1 MEARIARAAG
11 NPGRALRALERAQEQ
26 VQSRGGATPVSTVVG
41 TAGNPFQGVGQGAGQ
56 VAGQGGG
63 MALTATPGLDP
74 VAEQVARE
82 LASVREEAASRIQG
96 ALAMRFRSGTA
107 GTDRLSEVSAPV
119 VASLPAGSLGGR
131 FSATVAPVTIGTGT
145 FDNSN
150 LTGLRSFGTNVLVP
164 GFAPAGGA
172 DGRAEPGD
180 AGQVHAAR
188 RHRDRRR
195 PRRGL

>member
-1 MEARIARAAG
+1 M
-11 NPGRALRALERAQEQ
+11 
-26 VQSRGGATPVSTVVG
+26 
-41 TAGNPFQGVGQGAGQ
+41 GQGAGQ
-56 VAGQGGG
+56 VAGQGG

-131 FSATVAPVTIGTGT
+131 V
-145 FDNSN
+145 
-150 LTGLRSFGTNVLVP
+150 
-164 GFAPAGGA
+164 
-172 DGRAEPGD
+172 
-180 AGQVHAAR
+180 AR
-188 RHRDRRR
+188 RW
-195 PRRGL
+195 PR